1 MRKVTCY
8 AWGKPGDWEA
18 ICVDLDIAAQGAS
31 FEQARSELG
40 DAVETFLDYIADLP
54 EIEQAVMLKRKA
66 PLSLRIRLEL
76 LSRAYALR
84 ALLKRRTGSS
94 GHNLTV
100 FVMTPSS

>member
-31 FEQARSELG
+31 FEQARSELA

-54 EIEQAVMLKRKA
+54 EIEQAVMLRRKA
-66 PLSLRIRLEL
+66 PWWLRIRLDL
-76 LSRAYALR
+76 LSRTCTLR
-84 ALLKRRTGSS
+84 ALWKRRTGSRW
-94 GHNLTV
+94 HNLTV
-100 FVMTPSS
+100 FVVTPSS